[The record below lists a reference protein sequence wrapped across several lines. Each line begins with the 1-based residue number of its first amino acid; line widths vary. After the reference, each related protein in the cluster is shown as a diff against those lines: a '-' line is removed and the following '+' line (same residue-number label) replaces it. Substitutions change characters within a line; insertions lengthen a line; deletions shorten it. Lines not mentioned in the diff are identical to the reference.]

1 MPKYIIEREMPGIG
15 KLSPEEIQAASRKS
29 RSVLEKLGPSVQ
41 WVHSYVTDDKL
52 YCVYIA
58 PNEEAI
64 REHARLG
71 NLPANRISQV
81 GAMIDPTTAEGAAA
95 KKTPAA

>member
-71 NLPANRISQV
+71 NFPANRISQV
-81 GAMIDPTTAEGAAA
+81 LAMIDPTTAEGAVA

>member
-71 NLPANRISQV
+71 NFPANRISQV
-81 GAMIDPTTAEGAAA
+81 VAMIDPTTAEGAAA

>member
-15 KLSPEEIQAASRKS
+15 KLSPQEIQAASRKS

-71 NLPANRISQV
+71 NFPANRISQV

-95 KKTPAA
+95 KQTPAA